1 MEFSRQEY
9 WSGLPFPSQGG
20 SFRPGIEPRFPV
32 LQADSLLS
40 EPPGKS
46 SMQFLIVLNWHMR
59 SSSLTRGRTQA
70 PCIGST
76 VLATGPPGKSL
87 DISFFNSRSVCS
99 TKCKGPPAPTKHLF
113 TGCPQSL
120 QIIPAKDRRLGEREF
135 SAPFLEYLI
144 PVPITPLYR
153 KHHGSFWMVTCL
165 LLSHHS
171 PIPGQMVSFLV
182 SLFYR
187 TFSFLLCS
195 SLYCWSL
202 PPAQSASCLIIVS
215 KPAVA
220 ERIHFLL
227 FGPWKMVTRAVE
239 LMLQEKNMKFF
250 FILLFSASR
259 SLRLP

>member
-1 MEFSRQEY
+1 MTNNISRNVINI
-9 WSGLPFPSQGG
+9 SLLGLGYKRLQLPSQILSLFLSHCEKPKCWETAG
-20 SFRPGIEPRFPV
+20 SG
-32 LQADSLLS
+32 Q
-40 EPPGKS
+40 
-46 SMQFLIVLNWHMR
+46 H
-59 SSSLTRGRTQA
+59 
-70 PCIGST
+70 
-76 VLATGPPGKSL
+76 
-87 DISFFNSRSVCS
+87 